1 MLTAYANVLTI
12 YAGLGAIFLLVLV
25 VPFVSRRVERNLEVF
40 LLVMGFFAVLL
51 TGRMT
56 QDLLTTALAEPLPIS
71 SAVLIAGFLFC
82 LGRGCL
88 SRFINFVSRE
98 TPPAVLHFSLVVVL
112 GLSASIITAIIASL
126 ILVEVVHFLDLD
138 RKKQVVLSVLAC
150 FAIGLGAVLTP
161 LGEPLSTIACAK
173 LQGDFFY
180 LLGLLGYYL
189 IPGILFLGLLAA
201 FNAGPSC
208 AKVRLIRKAGA
219 GEFKEVIP
227 RALKVYVFIVALI
240 FLGEGF
246 RPLMDKYVAV
256 GDGRTLYWINMISA
270 VLDNATLAAAELT
283 PGMSRKQAAGC
294 LMGLL
299 LSGGM
304 LIPGNLPNIITAHRL
319 NIKSGEWAGV
329 GVPLGLG
336 LLLAYYVLL
345 F

>member
-1 MLTAYANVLTI
+1 MLAAYANVLTI
-12 YAGLGAIFLLVLV
+12 YAGLGAIFLLILV
-25 VPFVSRRVERNLEVF
+25 VPFVSRRIERNLEVF
-40 LLVMGFFAVLL
+40 LLVMGFLAVLL

-56 QDLLTTALAEPLPIS
+56 QDLLTKALAEPLPIS
-71 SAVLIAGFLFC
+71 TAVLMAGFIFC

-88 SRFINFVSRE
+88 SRFISCFSRQA
-98 TPPAVLHFSLVVVL
+98 PPAVLHFTLVVVL

-126 ILVEVVHFLDLD
+126 VLVEVVLVLDLD
-138 RKKQVVLSVLAC
+138 RRKQVVLSVLAC

-189 IPGILFLGLLAA
+189 IPGIFFLGFLAA
-201 FNAGPSC
+201 LNAGPSC
-208 AKVRLIRKAGA
+208 PKGCLKGK
-219 GEFKEVIP
+219 GGWEFKEVIP
-227 RALKVYVFIVALI
+227 RALKVYIFIVALL

-246 RPLMDKYVAV
+246 RPLMDRFIAAR
-256 GDGRTLYWINMISA
+256 DARFLYWLNMVSA

-304 LIPGNLPNIITAHRL
+304 LIPGNLPNIITANRL
-319 NIKSGEWAGV
+319 EIKSGEWARI
-329 GVPLGLG
+329 GVPLGFG
-336 LLLAYYVLL
+336 LLVVYYVLL